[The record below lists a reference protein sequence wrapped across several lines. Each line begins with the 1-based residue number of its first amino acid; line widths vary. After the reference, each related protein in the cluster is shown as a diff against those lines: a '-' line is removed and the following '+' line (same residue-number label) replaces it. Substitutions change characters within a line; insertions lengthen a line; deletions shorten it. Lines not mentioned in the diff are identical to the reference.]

1 MRRVGEGGI
10 RPSDVRPSYEPP
22 LGFAALGESTVVEEE
37 LQSQCTPVSSALPS
51 TTIATMTAASVSY
64 VGDCWLG
71 VWVEG
76 LAAFY
81 SDINQG
87 NTTTLHP
94 LIPLNEGR
102 LLLLVH
108 EKADY
113 TNGAF
118 VWLLT
123 ICTKVLVEKKQR
135 CKECFERYRKI
146 QLMK

>member
-1 MRRVGEGGI
+1 MKEGSV

-51 TTIATMTAASVSY
+51 TTTIATMTAASVSY

-76 LAAFY
+76 LAFF

-87 NTTTLHP
+87 NHHPPPSYPFKRRTTVVVGT
-94 LIPLNEGR
+94 
-102 LLLLVH
+102 
-108 EKADY
+108 
-113 TNGAF
+113 
-118 VWLLT
+118 
-123 ICTKVLVEKKQR
+123 
-135 CKECFERYRKI
+135 RKG
-146 QLMK
+146 

>member
-1 MRRVGEGGI
+1 MNLQHLVSQHWE
-10 RPSDVRPSYEPP
+10 
-22 LGFAALGESTVVEEE
+22 ESTVVEEE

-51 TTIATMTAASVSY
+51 ATTIATMTAASVSY

-76 LAAFY
+76 LAFY

-123 ICTKVLVEKKQR
+123 ICTK
-135 CKECFERYRKI
+135 Y
-146 QLMK
+146 M